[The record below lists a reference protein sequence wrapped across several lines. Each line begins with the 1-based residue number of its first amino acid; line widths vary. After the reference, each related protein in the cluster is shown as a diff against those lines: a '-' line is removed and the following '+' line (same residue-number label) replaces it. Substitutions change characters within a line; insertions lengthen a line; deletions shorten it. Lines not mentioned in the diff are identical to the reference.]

1 MTNISL
7 NLSNKLLTQTT
18 ETLRRIKTIA
28 DELEIPLLLVGAT
41 ARDLILKH
49 YELQP
54 YRETKDIDFGIA
66 IGNWSEFA
74 KLKAVLNEKGKFT
87 IDGKAEHRLKDSIT
101 ETPIDLIPF
110 KDSITE
116 TPINLIPFGEIESP
130 RGKITW
136 KNKMEMI
143 TSGFAEAFES
153 ALNVK
158 LSDDLV
164 FNVVSPVGLA
174 LLKLV
179 AWTDRHSNKDSQ
191 DFWLIVKNYLDLGNE
206 ERLYSEL
213 LHLLEDDNFARID
226 AGARL
231 LGRDL
236 SKILTEQT
244 EEIILSIFAD
254 EKKLQKL
261 ASEIY
266 RMEGSFDDD
275 KFNKILAVLE
285 SFQKGLSD

>member
-7 NLSNKLLTQTT
+7 NLSNKLPTQTT

-101 ETPIDLIPF
+101 ETPID
-110 KDSITE
+110 
-116 TPINLIPFGEIESP
+116 LIPFGEIESP

-236 SKILTEQT
+236 SKILSEQT

>member
-1 MTNISL
+1 M
-7 NLSNKLLTQTT
+7 
-18 ETLRRIKTIA
+18 
-28 DELEIPLLLVGAT
+28 
-41 ARDLILKH
+41 
-49 YELQP
+49 
-54 YRETKDIDFGIA
+54 
-66 IGNWSEFA
+66 
-74 KLKAVLNEKGKFT
+74 KAVLNEKGKFT

-110 KDSITE
+110 
-116 TPINLIPFGEIESP
+116 GEIEFP